1 MATMKWNVPCK
12 KMSRPIEAI
21 IKAPLDLE
29 IVSGTLCSSLLSA
42 SDTLRTLCDDL
53 AVDDRLAEDAE
64 WRSREARSPAPLAS
78 TMLIDD
84 EKEIEN

>member
-29 IVSGTLCSSLLSA
+29 IVSASPSSSFLSA
-42 SDTLRTLCDDL
+42 SDTLRTLLDDL

-64 WRSREARSPAPLAS
+64 WRSRGARSPDPFAS
-78 TMLIDD
+78 TMLIDH
-84 EKEIEN
+84 EKEMEN